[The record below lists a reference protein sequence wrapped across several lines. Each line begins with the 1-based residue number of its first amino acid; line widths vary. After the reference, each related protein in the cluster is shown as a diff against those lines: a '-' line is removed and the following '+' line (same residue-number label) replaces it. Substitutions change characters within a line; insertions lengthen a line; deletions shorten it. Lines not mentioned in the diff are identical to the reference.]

1 MITVAASNSL
11 KESWRQNQRT
21 NATIRFTTVP
31 PLVGLTFLG
40 GMGCS
45 EHRRLCFPTGRI
57 LPAFDS
63 LTRAYHRRA
72 RGLAVPAQAHSGGSH
87 PNALVSAT

>member
-1 MITVAASNSL
+1 MIAVAVNNSS

-31 PLVGLTFLG
+31 PLVELTFLG
-40 GMGCS
+40 RMECS
-45 EHRRLCFPTGRI
+45 GHRRLCFPTGRI

-63 LTRAYHRRA
+63 VTRAYHKKEGSRTRR
-72 RGLAVPAQAHSGGSH
+72 SG
-87 PNALVSAT
+87 PSAFG